1 MRPRTSVVLTCTSVL
16 VAIVLSGCLLNLAS
30 PGTADITFTITPSVF
45 WVGVQA
51 EVTCSI
57 SESNGVGVDLNYLRA
72 TWYDEQGG
80 TYREEEREG
89 EEAQELLDEVFG
101 THYLPPNVSLQIT
114 APGPIIETG
123 PSGRVVVIVGGTDD
137 NGNFVTDSWEGEIR
151 A

>member
-1 MRPRTSVVLTCTSVL
+1 MRPRTSVVLMCTSVL
-16 VAIVLSGCLLNLAS
+16 VAIVLSGCLLDLTS
-30 PGTADITFTITPSVF
+30 PGTADITFTITPGVF

-89 EEAQELLDEVFG
+89 EEAKELLDEIFG
-101 THYLPPNVSLQIT
+101 THYLPPNITLQIT
-114 APGPIIETG
+114 APRRLVKNPHL
-123 PSGRVVVIVGGTDD
+123 
-137 NGNFVTDSWEGEIR
+137 
-151 A
+151 

>member
-1 MRPRTSVVLTCTSVL
+1 
-16 VAIVLSGCLLNLAS
+16 
-30 PGTADITFTITPSVF
+30 
-45 WVGVQA
+45 VGVQA

-89 EEAQELLDEVFG
+89 EEAKELLDEIFG
-101 THYLPPNVSLQIT
+101 THYLPPNITLQIT
-114 APGPIIETG
+114 APSPIIETG

-137 NGNFVTDSWEGEIR
+137 NGNFVIDSWEGEIR